1 MNELLPPDGVSTV
14 PWSTGDRHDRH
25 DRLSDA
31 PPANAG
37 ETPDP
42 AAVNLLNRAAQ
53 GAHHTIDRLADR
65 AQPAAQRLDAGVSAA
80 GVKLHAGAERV
91 RQTRDEWAEGARSA
105 VRGHPLL
112 AVASAAALGAAIIGL
127 SRAPARRRGGS

>member
-14 PWSTGDRHDRH
+14 PWPTSDRRE
-25 DRLSDA
+25 RLPDA
-31 PPANAG
+31 SADSAG
-37 ETPDP
+37 ETPVPP
-42 AAVNLLNRAAQ
+42 AVDLLHRAAQ

-65 AQPAAQRLDAGVSAA
+65 AQPAARKLDAGVSAA
-80 GVKLHAGAERV
+80 GETLHAGADRA
-91 RQTRDEWAEGARSA
+91 RQTRDEWAESARSA

-127 SRAPARRRGGS
+127 TRAPARRRSAS